1 MENNASVILA
11 IFIAAVIMFGYPL
24 ITMAGK
30 TDKSAQVAVEATT
43 NEYVD
48 TIRTTAKL
56 KQSDYEAYVKEISA
70 TGNSFDVELELQTLD
85 ENASKKAT
93 QGEGVVQSK
102 STYTTYYT
110 TQILD
115 MINASDDKVLN
126 LKEGDIISA
135 KVTSNNTTIF
145 QQLTKY
151 LGKTSTTGA
160 IVASSSGVVT
170 TTAK

>member
-30 TDKSAQVAVEATT
+30 TDKAAQVAVEATT
-43 NEYVD
+43 NKYVD
-48 TIRTTAKL
+48 TIRTTGKV
-56 KQSDYEAYVKEISA
+56 KYSDYEAYLKEISS
-70 TGNSFDVELELQTLD
+70 TGNSFDVELELQSLD

-93 QGEGVVQSK
+93 QGQGSVQNK

-115 MINASDDKVLN
+115 MVKNNNGTLL
-126 LKEGDIISA
+126 LKEGDIITA
-135 KVTSNNTTIF
+135 KVTSTNTTIF

-151 LGKTSTTGA
+151 LGKNSTTGA

-170 TTAK
+170 TTAQ

>member
-11 IFIAAVIMFGYPL
+11 IFVAAVIMFGYPL

-30 TDKSAQVAVEATT
+30 TDKAAQVAVESST
-43 NEYVD
+43 NQYVD
-48 TIRTTAKL
+48 TIRTTGKL
-56 KQSDYEAYVKEISA
+56 KYSDYEAYLKEISA
-70 TGNSFDVELELQTLD
+70 TGNSFDVEMELQRLD
-85 ENASKKAT
+85 ENASKKAI
-93 QGEGVVQSK
+93 QSEGTVSSK

-115 MINASDDKVLN
+115 MLN
-126 LKEGDIISA
+126 TNNGTLLLKEGDIITA
-135 KVTSNNTTIF
+135 KVTSTNTTIF

-151 LGKTSTTGA
+151 LGKNSTTGA

-170 TTAK
+170 TTAQ

>member
-11 IFIAAVIMFGYPL
+11 IFVAAVIMFGYPL

-30 TDKSAQVAVEATT
+30 TDKAAQVAVESST
-43 NEYVD
+43 NQYVD
-48 TIRTTAKL
+48 TIRTTGKL
-56 KQSDYEAYVKEISA
+56 KYSDYEAYLKEISA
-70 TGNSFDVELELQTLD
+70 TGNSFDVEMELQRLD
-85 ENASKKAT
+85 ENASKKAI
-93 QGEGVVQSK
+93 QSEGTVSSK

-115 MINASDDKVLN
+115 MLN
-126 LKEGDIISA
+126 TNKGTLLLKEGDIITA
-135 KVTSNNTTIF
+135 KVTSTNTTIF

-151 LGKTSTTGA
+151 LGKNSTTGA

-170 TTAK
+170 TTAQ

>member
-11 IFIAAVIMFGYPL
+11 IFVAAVIMFGYPL

-30 TDKSAQVAVEATT
+30 TDKAAQVAVETST
-43 NEYVD
+43 NRYVD
-48 TIRTTAKL
+48 VIRTTGKI
-56 KQSDYEAYVKEISA
+56 KQEDYEAYLKEISA
-70 TGNSFDVELELQTLD
+70 TGNAFEVELELQTLD

-102 STYTTYYT
+102 STYTIYYT
-110 TQILD
+110 TQILEMMKPD
-115 MINASDDKVLN
+115 GVLN

-135 KVTSNNTTIF
+135 KVTSTNTTIF

-151 LGKTSTTGA
+151 LGKNSTAGA

-170 TTAK
+170 TTSK

>member
-11 IFIAAVIMFGYPL
+11 IFVAAVIMFGYPL

-30 TDKSAQVAVEATT
+30 TDKAAQVAVESTT
-43 NEYVD
+43 NRYVD
-48 TIRTTAKL
+48 TIRTTGVL
-56 KQSDYEAYVKEISA
+56 KESDYESYAKEIAA
-70 TGNSFDVELELQTLD
+70 TGNSFDIELELQTLD

-93 QGEGVVQSK
+93 QGNGVVQSK

-115 MINASDDKVLN
+115 MMKNNNGKLN

-135 KVTSNNTTIF
+135 KVTSTNTTIF

-151 LGKTSTTGA
+151 LGKNNTAGA

-170 TTAK
+170 TTAQ

>member
-30 TDKSAQVAVEATT
+30 TDKSAQVAVESTT

-56 KQSDYEAYVKEISA
+56 KESDYEAYVKEISA

-115 MINASDDKVLN
+115 MIKANNGILN

>member
-11 IFIAAVIMFGYPL
+11 IFVAAVIMFGYPL

-30 TDKSAQVAVEATT
+30 TDKAAQVAVESST
-43 NEYVD
+43 NQYVD
-48 TIRTTAKL
+48 TIRTTGKL
-56 KQSDYEAYVKEISA
+56 KYSDYEAYLKEISA
-70 TGNSFDVELELQTLD
+70 TGNSFDVEMELQRLD
-85 ENASKKAT
+85 ENASKKAI
-93 QGEGVVQSK
+93 QSEGTVSSK

-115 MINASDDKVLN
+115 MLN
-126 LKEGDIISA
+126 NNNGTLLLKEGDIITA
-135 KVTSNNTTIF
+135 KVTSTNTTIF

-151 LGKTSTTGA
+151 LGKNSTTGA

-170 TTAK
+170 TTAQ

>member
-11 IFIAAVIMFGYPL
+11 IFVAAVIMFGYPL

-30 TDKSAQVAVEATT
+30 TDKAAQVAVESST
-43 NEYVD
+43 NQYVD
-48 TIRTTAKL
+48 TIRTTGKL
-56 KQSDYEAYVKEISA
+56 KYSDYEAYLKEISA
-70 TGNSFDVELELQTLD
+70 TGNSFDVEMELQRLD
-85 ENASKKAT
+85 ENASKKAI
-93 QGEGVVQSK
+93 QSEGTISSK

-115 MINASDDKVLN
+115 MLN
-126 LKEGDIISA
+126 TNNGTLLLKEGDIITA
-135 KVTSNNTTIF
+135 KVTSTNTTIF

-151 LGKTSTTGA
+151 LGKNSTTGA

-170 TTAK
+170 TTAQ